1 MPTTVGAA
9 GLSEASFASISALAK
24 AEAGLVLPTSKLTMV
39 QSRLRHRL
47 TALGMTC
54 YTDYANFVSST
65 DGTTERRHMISALT
79 TNVSHFFREKHHFD
93 IFRDQALPALVQ
105 KARSGKPV
113 RIWSAGCSSGQEPY
127 SIAMLIHQSA
137 PELIERDTLILATDI
152 DSKILEKA
160 EAGTYAEQQIT
171 GIPDDMRAKY
181 LSATSDGYAVTPS
194 LRRLIRFR
202 ELNLLRD
209 WPMRNRFD
217 VIFCRNVVIY
227 FDAATQ
233 DTLWPRFEN
242 ALEPTGWFF
251 LGHSERV
258 SDAHAP
264 RFHSIGMTAYRLNR
278 GAQVQNATLKEA

>member
-1 MPTTVGAA
+1 MPSTVGAA

-24 AEAGLVLPTSKLTMV
+24 AEAGLVLPVSKLTMV

-47 TALGMTC
+47 TALGMSC

-65 DGTTERRHMISALT
+65 DGETERRNMISALT

-93 IFRDQALPALVQ
+93 IFKDQALPALVQ
-105 KARSGKPV
+105 KARSGQPV

-127 SIAMLIHQSA
+127 SISMMIHEAA
-137 PELIERDTLILATDI
+137 PELIEKDTLILATDI
-152 DSKILEKA
+152 DAKILEKA
-160 EAGTYAEQQIT
+160 EAGIYADQQIS
-171 GIPDDMRAKY
+171 GIPEDIRAKY
-181 LSATSDGYAVTPS
+181 LKATPEGHAVSPT

-242 ALEPTGWFF
+242 ALAPNGWFF

-264 RFHSIGMTAYRLNR
+264 RFHSIGMTAYRLNH
-278 GAQVQNATLKEA
+278 GAQAQETTLKEA

>member
-1 MPTTVGAA
+1 
-9 GLSEASFASISALAK
+9 
-24 AEAGLVLPTSKLTMV
+24 
-39 QSRLRHRL
+39 
-47 TALGMTC
+47 
-54 YTDYANFVSST
+54 
-65 DGTTERRHMISALT
+65 
-79 TNVSHFFREKHHFD
+79 
-93 IFRDQALPALVQ
+93 
-105 KARSGKPV
+105 
-113 RIWSAGCSSGQEPY
+113 
-127 SIAMLIHQSA
+127 MLIHQSA